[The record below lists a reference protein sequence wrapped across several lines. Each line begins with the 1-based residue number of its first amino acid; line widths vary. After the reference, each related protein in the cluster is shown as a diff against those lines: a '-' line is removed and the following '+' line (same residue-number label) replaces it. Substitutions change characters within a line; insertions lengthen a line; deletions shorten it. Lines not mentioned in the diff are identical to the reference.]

1 MVLYNVWLLVYKN
14 SPFIQGSVMIISHLH
29 GFASVVTTNTY
40 TFVSLLTEYEANVTF
55 TLCEF
60 LHASTDSTD
69 TRGVTGAPVSGAIAR
84 LRTSIIISCGMS
96 VSPFVSLSAKNNSAP
111 PGRIIIKISYFRTS
125 QKSVEKIQVSLKS
138 DKNSRYFTWRLTY
151 IYDTISMNSS

>member
-1 MVLYNVWLLVYKN
+1 
-14 SPFIQGSVMIISHLH
+14 
-29 GFASVVTTNTY
+29 
-40 TFVSLLTEYEANVTF
+40 VTF

-96 VSPFVSLSAKNNSAP
+96 VSPFVSLSAKNNSVP

-125 QKSVEKIQVSLKS
+125 QKSIEKIQVSLKS
-138 DKNSRYFTWRLTY
+138 EKNNGHFTWKPMN
-151 IYDTISMNSS
+151 IYDNNYINEFFL